1 MQIVLLTFNHSPE
14 PRAKHEERRG
24 VSGRLLS
31 TFARKRKR
39 KKDKF
44 IEIPIVG
51 CCQPLQR
58 KENKRDKI
66 IAVNLN
72 QKEKKDKFIET
83 QFCNAHLGCVTRKRG
98 QEKDIIQ

>member
-1 MQIVLLTFNHSPE
+1 MTFDHSPE

-39 KKDKF
+39 KKIKTNLLRF
-44 IEIPIVG
+44 RLLVVVNL
-51 CCQPLQR
+51 C
-58 KENKRDKI
+58 KEKKKKKRDKI

-72 QKEKKDKFIET
+72 QKETKGKFIET
-83 QFCNAHLGCVTRKRG
+83 QFCNAHLGCVTGKRG
-98 QEKDIIQ
+98 QEKDLTQ